1 MLTATSHKLVKVLDE
16 AVALNFRLLRVAE
29 ELHRQGPASSARRG
43 ILRTLSDEG
52 PQSVPQMAR
61 ARTVTRQHVQTLV
74 NSLMEE
80 GLVEVSKNPAHRKS
94 SLIRLTKAGERA
106 VRDHTRREAVL
117 VKEVTPDVD
126 SLDLEGACEVLRRV
140 REFLESER
148 CERLISRINAREHD
162 GSIRQGRKEHAK

>member
-43 ILRTLSDEG
+43 ILKTLSDEG

-61 ARTVTRQHVQTLV
+61 AKTVTRQHVQALV

-80 GLVEVSKNPAHRKS
+80 GLVEISKNPAHRKS

-106 VRDHTRREAVL
+106 VRDHTRREAL
-117 VKEVTPDVD
+117 LIMEVTPDVE
-126 SLDLEGACEVLRRV
+126 SMNLEGAYEVIHRV
-140 REFLESER
+140 RAYLESER
-148 CERLISRINAREHD
+148 CGKLIARINAREHD
-162 GSIRQGRKEHAK
+162 GSKRQDRKEQTK

>member
-43 ILRTLSDEG
+43 ILKTLADEG

-74 NSLMEE
+74 NSLIEE
-80 GLVEVSKNPAHRKS
+80 GLVEISKNPAHRKS
-94 SLIRLTKAGERA
+94 SLIRLTKAGKEA
-106 VRDHTRREAVL
+106 VRNNTRREAVL
-117 VKEVTPDVD
+117 VMEVT
-126 SLDLEGACEVLRRV
+126 
-140 REFLESER
+140 
-148 CERLISRINAREHD
+148 
-162 GSIRQGRKEHAK
+162 